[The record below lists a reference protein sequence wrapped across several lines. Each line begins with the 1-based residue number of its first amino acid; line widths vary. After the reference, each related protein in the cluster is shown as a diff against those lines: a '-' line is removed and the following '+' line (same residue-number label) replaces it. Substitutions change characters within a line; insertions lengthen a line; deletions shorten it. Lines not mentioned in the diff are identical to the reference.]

1 MPGGSPI
8 PPIFPLI
15 CSSTFFTASLD
26 AATIMSCNISR
37 SPATSGSIFTASMFF
52 WPSICTVTM
61 PPPAVAS
68 TLISAISCCSFSCIF
83 CACCII
89 ACMLPGNFTSLL
101 LEVSNPAHFPAKDF
115 PEPPHLRVGERA
127 AGGVVCLAGGGQHCG
142 RRFNPRVDR
151 DLSAQR
157 PSEDFAHR
165 FGELLVIEIQLVGF
179 RRDHLQFGACDGDAR
194 VFHGVSQMRKT
205 LFREVGMK
213 LLLRLPRTLR
223 SRWSH
228 WRRWSRWRPAA
239 GWPCRPRRRP
249 AV

>member
-1 MPGGSPI
+1 MPGGSPIPPSI

-37 SPATSGSIFTASMFF
+37 SPATSGSIFTASIFF

-101 LEVSNPAHFPAKDF
+101 LEVSNLANFPAKHF

-127 AGGVVCLAGGGQHCG
+127 AGGVVCLAGGGRHVG
-142 RRFNPRVDR
+142 RRLTPSADC
-151 DLSAQR
+151 DLDAQR
-157 PSEDFAHR
+157 AAEDCAHR
-165 FGELLVIEIQLVGF
+165 FGELLVVEIQLIGF
-179 RRDHLQFGACDGDAR
+179 RRDHLQIGAGDGVPR
-194 VFHGVSQMRKT
+194 VLHGVGQMGKPF
-205 LFREVGMK
+205 L
-213 LLLRLPRTLR
+213 
-223 SRWSH
+223 
-228 WRRWSRWRPAA
+228 
-239 GWPCRPRRRP
+239 
-249 AV
+249 